1 MCKTKTADE
10 VLAERSAILAETK
23 LAGLAHDIGKI
34 AYIQVVSV
42 ISRSLTDAE
51 YSLIRR
57 HPEEGEYY
65 LEGRDFGCIPDVVR
79 GHQKSSDGKE
89 GYPSSFDNTRSAY
102 KFMIDVCSVA
112 DSIDAA
118 TDDIGRSYQLC
129 KTDDAIMDEIIA
141 MSPDRYNPDIAEAL
155 QDENLRKSIK
165 FILQVVRPECYFEA
179 YREVFK

>member
-1 MCKTKTADE
+1 MCETKTIDE
-10 VLAERSAILAETK
+10 VLAKRSAILAETR

-51 YSLIRR
+51 FALIRR

-65 LEGRDFGCIPDVVR
+65 LEGKDFGCIPDVVR
-79 GHQKSSDGKE
+79 GHQKSNDGKE
-89 GYPSSFDNTRSAY
+89 GYPPSFDNTRSAY
-102 KFMIDVCSVA
+102 KFMIDICSAA

-129 KTDDAIMDEIIA
+129 KTGDIIMDEIIA
-141 MSPDRYNPDIAEAL
+141 MSPERYNSDIADAL
-155 QDENLRKSIK
+155 QDVSLRESIK
-165 FILQVVRPECYFEA
+165 FLLQVVRPECYFEA
-179 YREVFK
+179 YREVFN